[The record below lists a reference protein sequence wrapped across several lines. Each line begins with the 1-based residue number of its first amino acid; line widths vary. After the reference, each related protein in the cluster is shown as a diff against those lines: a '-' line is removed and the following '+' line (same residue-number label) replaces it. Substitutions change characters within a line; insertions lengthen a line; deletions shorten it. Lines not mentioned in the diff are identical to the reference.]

1 MSPGH
6 LDSSLC
12 FIQPSASHDVYSA
25 CTFNK
30 QGDDG
35 QPWWTPFPYLEPACW
50 VPCLVLTVAS
60 WPAEIQIPTDSS
72 FFFFFFNSLTWVE
85 SERDREKTDG
95 GTGGRTGTQAGKRKK
110 ENHERTYRPICCFP
124 DTKRKQRTEKDT
136 RFKMGIWKD
145 GHPLGHFIQHPCQQK
160 GIVSLFLSTRS
171 FQTSET
177 LRGGFLSP
185 WREWLPHVP

>member
-1 MSPGH
+1 MDSFPLFGTSLLGSMS
-6 LDSSLC
+6 SSNCC
-12 FIQPSASHDVYSA
+12 F
-25 CTFNK
+25 
-30 QGDDG
+30 
-35 QPWWTPFPYLEPACW
+35 
-50 VPCLVLTVAS
+50 LTCRN
-60 WPAEIQIPTDSS
+60 TDSYRFL

-95 GTGGRTGTQAGKRKK
+95 GTGGRTGTQAGKGKK